1 MHYYI
6 YNFPFIYVI
15 FRYYNILYANQQWN
29 ICIDKVLAY
38 HTNIRIS
45 LSMQN
50 KEQQCVSFQVFGYWW
65 SDFALTIMLT
75 RLQMETHKKLWV
87 FYIYI

>member
-1 MHYYI
+1 MYYYI
-6 YNFPFIYVI
+6 FNFPIIYEI
-15 FRYYNILYANQQWN
+15 FGYYNILYANQQWK

-50 KEQQCVSFQVFGYWW
+50 KELQCVSFQVFGYWW
-65 SDFALTIMLT
+65 SDLVLTIVLT

-87 FYIYI
+87 